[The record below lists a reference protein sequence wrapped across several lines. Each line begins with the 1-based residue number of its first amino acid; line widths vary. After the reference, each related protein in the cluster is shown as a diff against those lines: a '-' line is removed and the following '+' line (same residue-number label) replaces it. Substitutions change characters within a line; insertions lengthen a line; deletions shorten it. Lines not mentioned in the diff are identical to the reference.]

1 MLSTNLWTPIRKAI
15 VKDDLEDFRLLIE
28 KCANINL
35 INDMMCWTPL
45 TKAIDSGKIEFV
57 RLLIENGADINMP
70 DPRGR
75 KPIDRAIC
83 RGNLEIIKLLIEKG
97 ADVSFIQAIDCGK
110 IEFVRLLIENGA
122 DINMP
127 DLRGRK
133 PIDRA
138 ISRGNLEIIN
148 LLIEKGAHISIIQ
161 AIDYGKIEFIR
172 HLIENRYDS
181 NLPDL
186 KGSTPLN
193 RAIKLNKLDVVK

>member
-15 VKDDLEDFRLLIE
+15 IKDDLEDFRLLIE

-45 TKAIDSGKIEFV
+45 TKAIDS
-57 RLLIENGADINMP
+57 
-70 DPRGR
+70 
-75 KPIDRAIC
+75 
-83 RGNLEIIKLLIEKG
+83 
-97 ADVSFIQAIDCGK
+97 GK